1 MKVNAMLQAYA
12 DRRDAFLLRVVH
24 DLKQDDRFVAAWL
37 AGSFGR
43 GEADLVSDLDLHV
56 VITDDY
62 AQTLLEKPAMVW
74 ASSTPERMAL
84 IRRYGEPVILH
95 ENHWNAICEG
105 TFTYCEYADLTKVD
119 WMLMAKSKAVRPCFT
134 RLLFERAPIP
144 QAAAPESETLD
155 ERKLSVT
162 EQVGYLWLMMATGCK
177 YIIRGDVY
185 AVIHQ
190 FKIVHDTLD
199 EIERL
204 LQGKPAIW
212 GQHYLE
218 RFTVTDVSMLAW
230 VQRVRELCAQMRVM
244 SPRIEEFVGGPV
256 HPDAFSTIDT
266 LLNIADH
273 EDA

>member
-1 MKVNAMLQAYA
+1 
-12 DRRDAFLLRVVH
+12 
-24 DLKQDDRFVAAWL
+24 
-37 AGSFGR
+37 
-43 GEADLVSDLDLHV
+43 
-56 VITDDY
+56 
-62 AQTLLEKPAMVW
+62 
-74 ASSTPERMAL
+74 
-84 IRRYGEPVILH
+84 
-95 ENHWNAICEG
+95 
-105 TFTYCEYADLTKVD
+105 
-119 WMLMAKSKAVRPCFT
+119 
-134 RLLFERAPIP
+134 
-144 QAAAPESETLD
+144 
-155 ERKLSVT
+155 
-162 EQVGYLWLMMATGCK
+162 MMATGCK

>member
-119 WMLMAKSKAVRPCFT
+119 C
-134 RLLFERAPIP
+134 
-144 QAAAPESETLD
+144 
-155 ERKLSVT
+155 
-162 EQVGYLWLMMATGCK
+162 
-177 YIIRGDVY
+177 
-185 AVIHQ
+185 
-190 FKIVHDTLD
+190 D

-230 VQRVRELCAQMRVM
+230 VQRVRELCAQIRVM

-256 HPDAFSTIDT
+256 HPAAFSTIDT

-273 EDA
+273 EDARVALWKPLGPKCIIGAVSFHVVQGQAECIAQGGIIDGKSNSGGGGKLPIELGDATVGGW